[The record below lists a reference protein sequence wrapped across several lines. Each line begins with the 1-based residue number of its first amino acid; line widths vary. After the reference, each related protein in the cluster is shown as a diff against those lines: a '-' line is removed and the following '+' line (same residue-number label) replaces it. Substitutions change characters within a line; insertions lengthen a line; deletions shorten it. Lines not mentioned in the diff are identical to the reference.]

1 MTRLNNTNRTLPN
14 FRSSKIEIKHLKKT
28 TRRLNLQDVFRRPS
42 IYLQLKDVYKW
53 VTIYTNY
60 QLKIKEALHIEWE
73 RPPLNKRLK
82 HVNLTLLL

>member
-1 MTRLNNTNRTLPN
+1 MTRLNNTNRILPN
-14 FRSSKIEIKHLKKT
+14 FRSSKIEIKHFKKT
-28 TRRLNLQDVFRRPS
+28 TRRLNLQDVFRRLS

-82 HVNLTLLL
+82 HVI